1 MCRTQASLMKK
12 MEEKMLAEQR
22 RNVLNEQLKAIK
34 KVCVSTLIKY
44 IFINETLV
52 LPLYGLCMIVLL
64 LIDVLFFIFWEF
76 FFSVS

>member
-1 MCRTQASLMKK
+1 MWRTQASLMKK

-34 KVCVSTLIKY
+34 RVIKY
-44 IFINETLV
+44 IFINKTLV

-76 FFSVS
+76 FFSVP